1 MSLTRRHP
9 TPPSFRAIPRWQ
21 AHPEVVRFAPHQQ
34 LRGCLWMLLVY
45 AAVVVALP
53 MLLWALTVWVG
64 GSVEMP
70 R

>member
-9 TPPSFRAIPRWQ
+9 TPHAFRHVSRWQ

-34 LRGCLWMLLVY
+34 LRGCLPLLVFP
-45 AAVVVALP
+45 AVVVALP
-53 MLLWALTVWVG
+53 MLLWAGTVWVG
-64 GSVEMP
+64 GSVGVA